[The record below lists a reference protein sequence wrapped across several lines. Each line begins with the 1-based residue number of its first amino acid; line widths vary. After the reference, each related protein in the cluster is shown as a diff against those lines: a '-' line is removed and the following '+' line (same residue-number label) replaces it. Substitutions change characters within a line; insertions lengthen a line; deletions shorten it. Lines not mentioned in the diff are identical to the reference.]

1 MILNPPD
8 DSDGNMCLGN
18 PPSYSAF
25 VLGLG
30 FTLRFPEVRWGWMGL
45 RGNGGR
51 TEDRWRTRGYEERC
65 VRIHVLVRRAMAGK
79 QRHGGMYTHLDTC
92 ASAFSRTL
100 KATSCPEG
108 RYHRHERR
116 SCSPMWQSMWKCC
129 QLASDSERIS
139 PSAEV
144 SVDSTV

>member
-30 FTLRFPEVRWGWMGL
+30 FTLRFPEVRWMGL

-51 TEDRWRTRGYEERC
+51 IEDRWRTRGYEERC
-65 VRIHVLVRRAMAGK
+65 VRIHVLVRRAVVGEAKTWGNV
-79 QRHGGMYTHLDTC
+79 HTHTHTH
-92 ASAFSRTL
+92 TL
-100 KATSCPEG
+100 T
-108 RYHRHERR
+108 RV
-116 SCSPMWQSMWKCC
+116 
-129 QLASDSERIS
+129 LAHFPR
-139 PSAEV
+139 P
-144 SVDSTV
+144 